1 MTKIIDFHTH
11 AFPDAI
17 AAGAIASL
25 EKSGNIKAF
34 LNGTIANLLQAMD
47 QAEIETSVICSIATR
62 PQQFQPILDWSL
74 AIRSPRI
81 IPFPSIHPADPE
93 IQSRL
98 QQIHELGFKGIKLHP
113 YYQDF
118 FLDDQALAPLYQ
130 QAAELRLLVV
140 VHTGYDI
147 AYPRIRRADPQ
158 RILNV
163 IRQFPTLQLV
173 TTHLGGWEE
182 WDDVNAKLIGKPI
195 YMEISFALDF
205 LKQDYIKKML
215 LSHPQEYIL
224 FGSDSPWADQQT
236 SLNMLRKLNLPP
248 EVFSAITRENGAR
261 LLDL

>member
-17 AAGAIASL
+17 AAGAIGSL

-34 LNGTIANLLQAMD
+34 LNGTIADLLHAMD
-47 QAEIETSVICSIATR
+47 QAEIDTSVICSIATR

-93 IQSRL
+93 IESRL
-98 QQIHELGFKGIKLHP
+98 RQIHELGFKGIKMHP

-130 QAAELRLLVV
+130 QAAELGLLVV

-163 IRQFPTLQLV
+163 IHQFPTLKLI
-173 TTHLGGWEE
+173 TTHLGGWDE
-182 WDDVNAKLIGKPI
+182 WDDVSAKLVGKPI

-205 LKQDYIKKML
+205 LDKDHVREIL
-215 LSHPQEYIL
+215 LSHPQEYLL

-236 SLNMLRKLNLPP
+236 SLKMLRQLNLPP
-248 EVFSAITRENGAR
+248 DFLSAITWKNGAR
-261 LLDL
+261 LLNL